1 MISLVKLE
9 EKKMFMLFVCFP
21 FRFIQF
27 CELKAHG
34 KVVDFFTDWNIYIWY
49 FNGDVMVQKVPYVS
63 ARRSQL
69 VMKDPVNKAS
79 SLLFFE

>member
-34 KVVDFFTDWNIYIWY
+34 KVVDFFYWLKYIYMI
-49 FNGDVMVQKVPYVS
+49 F
-63 ARRSQL
+63 
-69 VMKDPVNKAS
+69 
-79 SLLFFE
+79 